1 MEVTSMIEIDLN
13 DYGTEGK
20 VILAPPS
27 LRKLTMTKNMLA
39 KCTKSRS
46 VNGQIVMDEALV
58 GDSEI
63 VQVLQYV
70 RTSPFPQTVEGVLSF
85 TDKLDDIE
93 YGNGERFWNDVIR
106 GAEAIEKG
114 EVSPFVDSQVQ
125 ETPSSE

>member
-27 LRKLTMTKNMLA
+27 LRKQVMMKNMLA

-63 VQVLQYV
+63 VQFLQYI

-93 YGNGERFWNDVIR
+93 YGNGERFWQAVME
-106 GAEAIEKG
+106 GAEKIEKG
-114 EVSPFVDSQVQ
+114 LVSPFADSQAQ

>member
-1 MEVTSMIEIDLN
+1 MNVESIIEIDLN
-13 DYGTEGK
+13 DYGSEGK

-39 KCTKSRS
+39 KCTKTRN

-63 VQVLQYV
+63 VQFLQYI
-70 RTSPFPQTVEGVLSF
+70 RTSPFPQTVDGVMDF
-85 TDKLDDIE
+85 TDKLDTIE
-93 YGNGERFWNDVIR
+93 MGNGMRFWQAVIE
-106 GAEAIEKG
+106 GAEKIEKG
-114 EVSPFVDSQVQ
+114 LVSPFADSQAQ